1 MSILVFAKT
10 NQRLK
15 MEDADI
21 KKLLDVSDRLI
32 AEVPM
37 DYRRY
42 MYSMVDWKD
51 RLACIKGPK
60 GVGKT
65 TLILQHLRETFGPR
79 SGRAVYLPADHIWFS
94 SHDILD
100 AVEYFHSHGFTH
112 LFIDEVHHLPE
123 WSRVIK
129 TITDCYPK
137 MNVVYSGSSI
147 LKIGKGDSDL
157 SRRQAVYNLKG
168 LSFREFLL
176 FEASLEIAPFSL
188 DDILG
193 AHREIAGGIC
203 DRVKVL
209 PLFEKYL
216 KMGYY
221 PLYRDVSSQFQDRL
235 VAIVNNVL
243 DVDLPAVE
251 DVTTA
256 TIRKAKKMLMVLA
269 RDCPQQPN
277 MSALYRELETNR
289 NLGLKILDA
298 LERAELFATVESRS
312 PKLKQLSRPGKVFLG
327 DTNLMFALVPSPDVG
342 AVRETFFAN
351 QMRAARHAV
360 ESPEHG
366 DFVIDGKWLFEIGG
380 HGKGFSQI
388 KDIPDSYVVN
398 DGVELGI
405 GRKIPLWLF
414 GLMY

>member
-1 MSILVFAKT
+1 
-10 NQRLK
+10 
-15 MEDADI
+15 MEYSDI
-21 KKLLDVSDRLI
+21 NSLLDISDRLV
-32 AEVPM
+32 AEIPM

-42 MYSMVDWKD
+42 LYSQVDWKD
-51 RLACIKGPK
+51 RLICIKGPK

-65 TLILQHLRETFGPR
+65 TLILQHIRECFGPR
-79 SGRAVYLPADHIWFS
+79 SGRAVYIPADHIWFS

-100 AVEYFHSHGFTH
+100 AIEYFYTHGFTH
-112 LFIDEVHHLPE
+112 VFIDEVHHLPE

-147 LKIGKGDSDL
+147 LKISKGDADL
-157 SRRQAVYNLKG
+157 SRRQAVYCLKG
-168 LSFREFLL
+168 LSFREFL
-176 FEASLEIAPFSL
+176 SLETSLDIAPL
-188 DDILG
+188 PLCDLLG

-209 PLFEKYL
+209 PFFEKYL
-216 KMGYY
+216 KVGYY
-221 PLYRDVSSQFQDRL
+221 PLYRDVSSQFEDRL
-235 VAIVNNVL
+235 VAVVNNVL
-243 DVDLPAVE
+243 DIDLPSVE

-256 TIRKAKKMLMVLA
+256 TVRKAKKMLMVLA

-289 NLGLKILDA
+289 NLGIKLLDA
-298 LERAELFATVESRS
+298 LERAELFATVESGS

-327 DTNLMFALVPSPDVG
+327 DTNLMFALVPSPDIG

-351 QMRAARHAV
+351 QMRASGHVA
-360 ESPEHG
+360 ESPDQG

-380 HGKGFSQI
+380 RGKGFSQI
-388 KDIPDSYVVN
+388 KDKPDSYVVN

-405 GRKIPLWLF
+405 GKKIPLWLF
-414 GLMY
+414 GLLY

>member
-1 MSILVFAKT
+1 
-10 NQRLK
+10 

-21 KKLLDVSDRLI
+21 KLLFDVSDRLI

-37 DYRRY
+37 GYRRY
-42 MYSMVDWKD
+42 LFPLIDWKD
-51 RLACIKGPK
+51 RLICVKGPK
-60 GVGKT
+60 GAGKT
-65 TLILQHLRETFGPR
+65 TLILQRLREAFGPR
-79 SGRAVYLPADHIWFS
+79 SDKAVYLPADHIWFS

-100 AVEYFHSHGFTH
+100 AVEYFHTHGFTH

-147 LKIGKGDSDL
+147 LKISKGDADL

-168 LSFREFLL
+168 LSFREFLSL
-176 FEASLEIAPFSL
+176 EASLELAPIPL
-188 DDILG
+188 CDLLG
-193 AHREIAGGIC
+193 THREIAGGIC
-203 DRVKVL
+203 DKVKVL

-216 KMGYY
+216 RMGYY
-221 PLYRDVSSQFQDRL
+221 PLYRDVCSQFQDRL

-243 DVDLPAVE
+243 DIDLPSVE

-256 TIRKAKKMLMVLA
+256 TVRKAKKMLMVLA

-289 NLGLKILDA
+289 NLGLKLLDA
-298 LERAELFATVESRS
+298 LERAELLATVESGS
-312 PKLKQLSRPGKVFLG
+312 LKLKRLSRPGKVFLG
-327 DTNLMFALVPSPDVG
+327 DTNLMYALVSSPDVG

-351 QMRAARHAV
+351 QMRAAGHGV
-360 ESPEHG
+360 EFPEQG
-366 DFVIDGKWLFEIGG
+366 DFIIDRKWLFEIGG

-388 KDIPDSYVVN
+388 KDLPDSYVVN